1 LTTTHDHTRAFLLL
15 LGIGIAVTAF
25 NMRAT
30 IVGVGPLLEAIR
42 DETGMSTTVAGLLTT
57 LPVIC
62 FGALAGVAPRLARRF
77 GIDLVIWLTMVGL
90 SIGILIRLG
99 SSIALLF
106 LGTMVIGASIA
117 LLFLGTM
124 VIGASIALANVLVPA
139 VIKRD
144 FPQRTGLMTGVYTM
158 CIAGGGSLAA
168 GLMVPI
174 HEGSR
179 LEWRGTLALLAVPSL
194 VAVAVLIPRLRLN
207 SRSRESVRS
216 RGNAAPRLWRN
227 RLAWQVS
234 IFMGLQSFI
243 YYGMG
248 SWMSPLLSDAG
259 LSDARAGLM
268 WSICNLA
275 GLPFSFL
282 VPVVAQK
289 LRDQRPLVVWVIGFW
304 AVSIAGLL
312 MDPAGYAVLWM
323 VMFGVAGG
331 SSLSLALM
339 FIVLRSPDTAHASVL
354 SGMAQAIGYTLAATA
369 PFLFGALHD
378 LTGSW
383 QASVA
388 MIGLTLVPTLW
399 AGWFAGQRRLVAS
412 SPAPFDDR
420 VPVA

>member
-1 LTTTHDHTRAFLLL
+1 MTTSHTTSRYLLVL

-117 LLFLGTM
+117 L
-124 VIGASIALANVLVPA
+124 ANVLVPA

-144 FPQRTGLMTGVYTM
+144 FPRRTGLMTGIYTM

-174 HEGSR
+174 HERSR
-179 LEWRGTLALLAVPSL
+179 LDWRETLALLAIPSL
-194 VAVAVLIPRLRLN
+194 VAVVVLIPRLRLN

-216 RGNAAPRLWRN
+216 RGIAAPRLWRN

-234 IFMGLQSFI
+234 VFMGLQSFI

-275 GLPFSFL
+275 GLPFSFV

-289 LRDQRPLVVWVIGFW
+289 LPDQRPLVVWVIAFW
-304 AVSIAGLL
+304 AASVVGLL
-312 MDPAGYAVLWM
+312 VAPAGYALLWM
-323 VMFGVAGG
+323 VLFGVAGG

-339 FIVLRSPDTAHASVL
+339 LIVLRSPDTAHASVL

-399 AGWFAGQRRLVAS
+399 AGWFAGQRRLVA
-412 SPAPFDDR
+412 
-420 VPVA
+420 PVTAQAAARS

>member
-1 LTTTHDHTRAFLLL
+1 MLLIL

-30 IVGVGPLLEAIR
+30 IVAVGPLLEAIR

-117 LLFLGTM
+117 L
-124 VIGASIALANVLVPA
+124 ANVLVPA

-144 FPQRTGLMTGVYTM
+144 FPQRTGLMTGIYTM

-174 HEGSR
+174 HERSR
-179 LEWRGTLALLAVPSL
+179 LDWRETLALLAIPSL
-194 VAVAVLIPRLRLN
+194 VAVVVLIPRLRLN
-207 SRSRESVRS
+207 RRSRESVRS
-216 RGNAAPRLWRN
+216 RGIAAPRLWRN

-275 GLPFSFL
+275 GLPFSFV

-304 AVSIAGLL
+304 AVSIVGLL
-312 MDPAGYAVLWM
+312 MAPAAYALLWM
-323 VMFGVAGG
+323 VLFGVAGG

-378 LTGSW
+378 LTGTW
-383 QASVA
+383 QASVT

-399 AGWFAGQRRLVAS
+399 AGWYAGQRRLVA
-412 SPAPFDDR
+412 PA
-420 VPVA
+420 

>member
-1 LTTTHDHTRAFLLL
+1 MTATHTTSRSLLIL

-25 NMRAT
+25 NMRAA

-42 DETGMSTTVAGLLTT
+42 HETGISTTVAGLLTT

-77 GIDLVIWLTMVGL
+77 GIDLMIWLTMVGL
-90 SIGILIRLG
+90 TAGILIRL
-99 SSIALLF
+99 AQPVLLLF
-106 LGTMVIGASIA
+106 AGT
-117 LLFLGTM
+117 L

-144 FPQRTGLMTGVYTM
+144 FPQRTGVMTGIYTM

-168 GLMVPI
+168 GVMVPI
-174 HEGSR
+174 HERSR
-179 LEWRGTLALLAVPSL
+179 LDWRETLALLVIPAL
-194 VAVAVLIPRLRLN
+194 VAVVVLVPRLRLN
-207 SRSRESVRS
+207 SRSRESAVS
-216 RGNAAPRLWRN
+216 RAIAAPRLWRN

-234 IFMGLQSFI
+234 LFMGLQSSI

-248 SWMSPLLSDAG
+248 SWMSPFLSEAG
-259 LSDARAGLM
+259 LSDERAGLM

-275 GLPFSFL
+275 GLPFSFI

-289 LRDQRPLVVWVIGFW
+289 LPDQRPLVVWVIAFW
-304 AVSIAGLL
+304 AVSIVGLL
-312 MDPAGYAVLWM
+312 TAPAEFALLWM
-323 VMFGVAGG
+323 VLFGIAAG

-339 FIVLRSPDTAHASVL
+339 FIVLRSPDAAHASVL
-354 SGMAQAIGYTLAATA
+354 SGMAQAIGYTLAAFA

-378 LTGSW
+378 LTGGW

-399 AGWFAGQRRLVAS
+399 AGWSAGQRRVVSS
-412 SPAPFDDR
+412 SPSSSRAPGAA
-420 VPVA
+420 VP

>member
-1 LTTTHDHTRAFLLL
+1 
-15 LGIGIAVTAF
+15 
-25 NMRAT
+25 MRGT

-42 DETGMSTTVAGLLTT
+42 DETGMSNTVAGLLTT

-90 SIGILIRLG
+90 TIGILIRLG
-99 SSIALLF
+99 SSLALLF
-106 LGTMVIGASIA
+106 LGTV
-117 LLFLGTM
+117 

-144 FPQRTGLMTGVYTM
+144 FPHRTGLMTGIYTM

-174 HEGSR
+174 EERSR
-179 LEWRGTLALLAVPSL
+179 LDWRETLALLAIPSL
-194 VAVAVLIPRLRLN
+194 VAVVVLIPRLRLN
-207 SRSRESVRS
+207 SRSRESVMS
-216 RGNAAPRLWRN
+216 RGIAAPRLWRN

-234 IFMGLQSFI
+234 LFMGLQSFI

-248 SWMSPLLSDAG
+248 SWMSPFLSDAG
-259 LSDARAGLM
+259 LSDERAGLM

-275 GLPFSFL
+275 GLPFSFI

-289 LRDQRPLVVWVIGFW
+289 LPDQRPLVVWVIAFW
-304 AVSIAGLL
+304 AASVVGLL
-312 MDPAGYAVLWM
+312 VAPAGYALLWM
-323 VMFGVAGG
+323 VLFGVAGG

-383 QASVA
+383 QASVT
-388 MIGLTLVPTLW
+388 MIGLMLVPTLW
-399 AGWFAGQRRLVAS
+399 AGWFASQRRLVAPATGPIS
-412 SPAPFDDR
+412 EAASP
-420 VPVA
+420 

>member
-1 LTTTHDHTRAFLLL
+1 MTTTQTTSRFLLIL

-25 NMRAT
+25 NMRGT

-90 SIGILIRLG
+90 TIGILIRLG

-106 LGTMVIGASIA
+106 LGTV
-117 LLFLGTM
+117 

-144 FPQRTGLMTGVYTM
+144 FPQRTGLMTGIYTM

-174 HEGSR
+174 EERSR
-179 LEWRGTLALLAVPSL
+179 LDWRETLALLAIPSL
-194 VAVAVLIPRLRLN
+194 VAVVVLIPRLRLN
-207 SRSRESVRS
+207 SRSRESVMS
-216 RGNAAPRLWRN
+216 RGIAAPRLWRN

-234 IFMGLQSFI
+234 LFMGLQSFI

-248 SWMSPLLSDAG
+248 SWMSPFLSDAG
-259 LSDARAGLM
+259 LSDERAGLM

-275 GLPFSFL
+275 GLPFSFI

-289 LRDQRPLVVWVIGFW
+289 LPDQRPLVVWVIAFW
-304 AVSIAGLL
+304 AASVVGLL
-312 MDPAGYAVLWM
+312 VAPAGYALLWM
-323 VMFGVAGG
+323 VLFGVAGG

-383 QASVA
+383 QASVT
-388 MIGLTLVPTLW
+388 MIGLMLVPTLW
-399 AGWFAGQRRLVAS
+399 AGWFASQRRLVAPATRS
-412 SPAPFDDR
+412 ISEAASP
-420 VPVA
+420 

>member
-1 LTTTHDHTRAFLLL
+1 
-15 LGIGIAVTAF
+15 
-25 NMRAT
+25 MRGT
-30 IVGVGPLLEAIR
+30 IVGVGPLLESIR

-90 SIGILIRLG
+90 TIGILIRLG
-99 SSIALLF
+99 SSLALLF
-106 LGTMVIGASIA
+106 LGTV
-117 LLFLGTM
+117 

-144 FPQRTGLMTGVYTM
+144 FPHRTGLMTGIYTM

-174 HEGSR
+174 EERSR
-179 LEWRGTLALLAVPSL
+179 LDWRETLALLAIPSL
-194 VAVAVLIPRLRLN
+194 VAVVVLIPRLRLN
-207 SRSRESVRS
+207 SRSRESVMS
-216 RGNAAPRLWRN
+216 RGIAAPRLWRN

-234 IFMGLQSFI
+234 LFMGLQSFI

-248 SWMSPLLSDAG
+248 SWMSPFLSDAG
-259 LSDARAGLM
+259 LSDERAGLM

-275 GLPFSFL
+275 GLPFSFV

-289 LRDQRPLVVWVIGFW
+289 LPDQRPLVVWVIAFW
-304 AVSIAGLL
+304 AASVVGLL
-312 MDPAGYAVLWM
+312 VAPAGYALLWM
-323 VMFGVAGG
+323 VLFGVAGG

-339 FIVLRSPDTAHASVL
+339 FIVLRLPDTAHASVL

-383 QASVA
+383 QASVT
-388 MIGLTLVPTLW
+388 MIGLMLVPTLW
-399 AGWFAGQRRLVAS
+399 AGWFASQPLNQDTLCGCERRSQPDWNSRRKLF
-412 SPAPFDDR
+412 SP
-420 VPVA
+420 